1 MNAGFQNNR
10 LLDDFEKKNLYLSQ
24 LKNYKSY
31 NRINISCFLQLHLM
45 ERRENINANEYIIYK
60 ER

>member
-1 MNAGFQNNR
+1 MLVFRITGCR
-10 LLDDFEKKNLYLSQ
+10 MILKKKNLYLSQ

-45 ERRENINANEYIIYK
+45 ERCENINANEYIIYK